1 MVLRFVR
8 RRTKSTAFSEVYCL
22 RRLLSTLNIWLLHL
36 HLVSFDDFED
46 FEDIDD
52 FTHPGRYK
60 GYCVARERPDPGFEN
75 TERF

>member
-8 RRTKSTAFSEVYCL
+8 RRTKSTALLEVYCL

-46 FEDIDD
+46 IDD
-52 FTHPGRYK
+52 FTHLGRYK
-60 GYCVARERPDPGFEN
+60 GYCVAREHPDPGFEN